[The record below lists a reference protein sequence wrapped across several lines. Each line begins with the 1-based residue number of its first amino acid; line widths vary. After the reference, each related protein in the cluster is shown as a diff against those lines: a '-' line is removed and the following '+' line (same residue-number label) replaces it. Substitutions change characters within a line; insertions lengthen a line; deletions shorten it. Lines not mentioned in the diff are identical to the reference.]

1 MLYSRGWKHY
11 LNRCFIHGIIKGKI
25 FKYNFN
31 WQKLYNEI
39 SEVHGNSPKTLV
51 LTKKQILKLFREFES
66 IEISKDRLGEF
77 FEYKPYNTILFP
89 KLFKNIFQLFG
100 LEKIFGENWKIKIK
114 KRKQERGKL
123 KDVIFKKY

>member
-1 MLYSRGWKHY
+1 M
-11 LNRCFIHGIIKGKI
+11 
-25 FKYNFN
+25 
-31 WQKLYNEI
+31 
-39 SEVHGNSPKTLV
+39 
-51 LTKKQILKLFREFES
+51 
-66 IEISKDRLGEF
+66 
-77 FEYKPYNTILFP
+77 YKPYNTILFP